1 MTVPVGLATGSG
13 PAVSVADLP
22 AGRIT
27 SLSGTLGAETRW
39 SATGSRPLRTLDVV
53 GSAEWRT
60 TPDRALLSL
69 MIETQALSAHQ
80 SAVENTALAVR
91 VIEVLTR
98 QLRGRGRLSIGS
110 CSLYPEHEHPR
121 GREKPVV
128 TGYRA
133 QNSITVDTAAIATV
147 GALIDAAFSAG
158 AGRINYLEFALDD
171 ESRARS
177 EAIARAALDAQSQ
190 AVSLSHSLG
199 VRLARVLRAVSE
211 APSRTAASPD
221 SATAPWRA
229 AEVIIPAIVS
239 ITYQI
244 EP

>member
-1 MTVPVGLATGSG
+1 MTVPVELAIGNG
-13 PAVSVADLP
+13 PGGVADLA

-27 SLSGTLGAETRW
+27 ALPGGLGAEVRSSTM
-39 SATGSRPLRTLDVV
+39 AARPLRTLDVV

-60 TPDRALLSL
+60 TPDRARLSL

-91 VIEVLTR
+91 VIDVLTE

-110 CSLYPEHEHPR
+110 CSLYPEYEHPR

-133 QNSITVDTAAIATV
+133 RNSVTVDTGAIAIV
-147 GALIDAAFSAG
+147 GALIDTALSAG
-158 AGRINYLEFALDD
+158 ASRINYLEFALDN

-177 EAIARAALDAQSQ
+177 EAITRAALDAQLQ

-211 APSRTAASPD
+211 APTRAVPSQDSV
-221 SATAPWRA
+221 SATWRA
-229 AEVIIPAIVS
+229 AEVAILAIVS
-239 ITYQI
+239 ISYQI
-244 EP
+244 E

>member
-1 MTVPVGLATGSG
+1 MSG
-13 PAVSVADLP
+13 GVAELSG
-22 AGRIT
+22 GRIT
-27 SLSGTLGAETRW
+27 TLAGSLGAEVRST
-39 SATGSRPLRTLDVV
+39 ATAARPLRTLDVV

-60 TPDRALLSL
+60 TPDRAMLSL

-91 VIEVLTR
+91 VIDVLTQ
-98 QLRGRGRLSIGS
+98 QLRGRGRVSIGS
-110 CSLYPEHEHPR
+110 CSLYPEYEHPR

-133 QNSITVDTAAIATV
+133 QNSITVDTVAIATV
-147 GALIDAAFSAG
+147 GALIDVAFSTG
-158 AGRINYLEFALDD
+158 ASRINYLEFALDD
-171 ESRARS
+171 ESRARA

-221 SATAPWRA
+221 SASAPWRA
-229 AEVIIPAIVS
+229 AEVTIPAIVS